1 MATDGSLGALLAPL
15 VEAPKRS
22 AILLDVDGVLAPIVA
37 RPELSEVPEATKAEL
52 RRLADRYLLV
62 AGVSGRA
69 GADAR
74 RLVGVEAIDVIG
86 NHGLEL
92 DPAAA
97 SFRDRLARFRDAVGL
112 PVEDKG
118 LSLTYHYRE
127 AEDEK
132 SAVAGLEGVAAR
144 AEADGLVARWGRKVL
159 EIRPPLEADKG
170 RAVRALLARSGA
182 TRALYA
188 GDDTTDL
195 DAFEGLDV
203 AGLEAAVRVAVA
215 SSEGPA
221 ELRDA
226 ADLVVESPEAFLTD
240 VLRRL

>member
-1 MATDGSLGALLAPL
+1 MAAAGLFDALVAPL
-15 VEAPKRS
+15 VEAPERS

-37 RPELSEVPEATKAEL
+37 RPELSDVPEATKAEL
-52 RRLADRYLLV
+52 RRLVRRYLLV

-69 GADAR
+69 GEDAR
-74 RLVGVEAIDVIG
+74 RLVGVDGVEVVG

-97 SFRDRLARFRDAVGL
+97 SFRERLAAFRAAVAL
-112 PVEDKG
+112 PVEDKT

-127 AEDEK
+127 AEDE
-132 SAVAGLEGVAAR
+132 AAAR
-144 AEADGLVARWGRKVL
+144 AALERVAGRAEEVGLVPRWGRKVL

-170 RAVRALLARSGA
+170 RAVQALLARSGA

-195 DAFEGLDV
+195 DAFAGLAA

-215 SSEGPA
+215 SSEGPK
-221 ELRDA
+221 ELRAA
-226 ADLVVESPEAFLTD
+226 ADLVVESPEAFAEL
-240 VLRRL
+240 LRRL

>member
-1 MATDGSLGALLAPL
+1 MAADASLDELLAPL
-15 VEAPKRS
+15 TDAPGRS

-52 RRLADRYLLV
+52 RRLAGRYLLV

-69 GADAR
+69 GDDAR

-92 DPAAA
+92 DPAAE
-97 SFRDRLARFRDAVGL
+97 SFRERLAAFRDAVGL
-112 PVEDKG
+112 PVEDKR

-127 AEDEK
+127 AEDE
-132 SAVAGLEGVAAR
+132 GAAR
-144 AEADGLVARWGRKVL
+144 AALEQVAAGAAEAGLVPRWGRKVL

-170 RAVRALLARSGA
+170 RAVQALLDRSGA
-182 TRALYA
+182 RRALYA

-195 DAFEGLDV
+195 DAFAGLE
-203 AGLEAAVRVAVA
+203 AEGLEAAVRVAVA
-215 SSEGPA
+215 SAEGPP

-226 ADLVVESPEAFLTD
+226 ADVVVASPEAFVRD